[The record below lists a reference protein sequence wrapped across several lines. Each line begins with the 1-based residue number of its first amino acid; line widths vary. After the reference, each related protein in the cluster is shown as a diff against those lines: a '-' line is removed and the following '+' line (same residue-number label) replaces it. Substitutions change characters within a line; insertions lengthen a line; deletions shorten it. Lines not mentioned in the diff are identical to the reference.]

1 MEKGLEYVFDKNT
14 KILIVGTFPSVKSR
28 GEFYYNHPKNLFWK
42 IMGEIYKNNDIL
54 PPQNADTDDHELIEK
69 RKEFLS
75 AHKIGLWD
83 IIKTCDFENKSSL
96 DAKIINNSI
105 VFNDF
110 SILQKKCP
118 NLKCIVFSSKNA
130 YKFFKKYLKQKD
142 IYPGLNEK
150 TYLDWLEKVIIK
162 TALPST
168 SPAYAAKH
176 PDDKIKEWK
185 DFFRYYLKYNER

>member
-1 MEKGLEYVFDKNT
+1 MLF
-14 KILIVGTFPSVKSR
+14 LIW
-28 GEFYYNHPKNLFWK
+28 NLFWK

-105 VFNDF
+105 VFLKHPQKYF
-110 SILQKKCP
+110 LCFLTRGSILRVKSDYTVAAYTV
-118 NLKCIVFSSKNA
+118 IVADNSYFIHK
-130 YKFFKKYLKQKD
+130 
-142 IYPGLNEK
+142 
-150 TYLDWLEKVIIK
+150 
-162 TALPST
+162 
-168 SPAYAAKH
+168 
-176 PDDKIKEWK
+176 
-185 DFFRYYLKYNER
+185 